1 MMAALAS
8 FVCGLIFGLGLVISG
23 MTQPQ
28 KVLGFLDIFGR
39 WDPTLAFVMVAALTV
54 SGTGFALAR
63 QQRRPLLTPQHLWPT
78 RIDIDQSLVVGSVLF
93 GIGWGLVGLCPGP
106 ALVNLAGLW
115 PSVIV
120 FGLAMSAGM
129 IIKDLWD
136 RRVLSATIVGDS
148 LLSTSTD
155 G

>member
-39 WDPTLAFVMVAALTV
+39 WDPTLAFVMVAAFAV

-78 RIDIDQSLVVGSVLF
+78 RTDIDQSLVVGSVLF

-120 FGLAMSAGM
+120 FALAMSAGM

>member
-1 MMAALAS
+1 MMAVLAS
-8 FVCGLIFGLGLVISG
+8 FVCGSIFGLGLVISG

-39 WDPTLAFVMVAALTV
+39 WDPTLAFVMVAALIIA
-54 SGTGFALAR
+54 GTGFALAR

-78 RIDIDQSLVVGSVLF
+78 RTDIDQSLVVGSVLF

-120 FGLAMSAGM
+120 FALAMSAGM

-136 RRVLSATIVGDS
+136 RRVLSATIVGGS

>member
-1 MMAALAS
+1 MAALAS

-39 WDPTLAFVMVAALTV
+39 WDPTLAFVMVAALIV

-78 RIDIDQSLVVGSVLF
+78 RTDIDQSLVVGSVLF

-120 FGLAMSAGM
+120 FALAMSAGM

>member
-1 MMAALAS
+1 MMAVLAS

-39 WDPTLAFVMVAALTV
+39 WDPTLAFVMVAALIV
-54 SGTGFALAR
+54 AGPGFALAR

-78 RIDIDQSLVVGSVLF
+78 RTDIDQSLVVGSVLF

-120 FGLAMSAGM
+120 FALAMSAGM

-136 RRVLSATIVGDS
+136 RRVLSATIVGNS

>member
-1 MMAALAS
+1 MAALAS

-39 WDPTLAFVMVAALTV
+39 WDPTLAFVMVAAFAV
-54 SGTGFALAR
+54 SSTGFALAR

-78 RIDIDQSLVVGSVLF
+78 RTDIDQSLVVGSVLF

-120 FGLAMSAGM
+120 FALAMSAGM

>member
-1 MMAALAS
+1 MAALAS

-39 WDPTLAFVMVAALTV
+39 WDPTLALVMAAALIV
-54 SGTGFALAR
+54 SGAGFALAR
-63 QQRRPLLTPQHLWPT
+63 QQKQPMLTAQHLWPT
-78 RIDIDQSLVVGSVLF
+78 RTDVDRSLVVGSVLF
-93 GIGWGLVGLCPGP
+93 GLGWGLAGLCPGP
-106 ALVNLAGLW
+106 ALVNIAGLW

-120 FGLAMSAGM
+120 FVLAMTAGM
-129 IIKDLWD
+129 ILKDLWD
-136 RRVLSATIVGDS
+136 RRVPSAIIVGEVS
-148 LLSTSTD
+148 LSTSTD

>member
-39 WDPTLAFVMVAALTV
+39 WDPTLAFVMVAALIV

-78 RIDIDQSLVVGSVLF
+78 RTDIDQSLVVGSVLF

-120 FGLAMSAGM
+120 FALAMSAGM